1 MKALALL
8 AGACLLL
15 VVAGCGDKK
24 ESAST
29 TSTSAAAAAG
39 KPKANGAA
47 SPRPHPRPMTCPQE
61 PTTKLDVNEDARL
74 RLTSTNCGD
83 FTIRLD
89 PKQSPNAAASFAALA
104 ESGFFDNTVFHRIS
118 PGFVIQGGDPTAS
131 GTGGPSYSTVDTPPA
146 GAQYTHGV
154 VAMAKSAAEPAGTAG
169 SQFFVVT
176 AADSGLTPDYAII
189 GKVVKGL
196 DVVDRIGELGNDDE
210 TPMETVEI
218 EKATVSS
225 T

>member
-1 MKALALL
+1 MKALILL
-8 AGACLLL
+8 AGASLLL
-15 VVAGCGDKK
+15 AGCGDEKNA
-24 ESAST
+24 AST
-29 TSTSAAAAAG
+29 TTTAG
-39 KPKANGAA
+39 KPKANGCVTVTAPEVTDRSA
-47 SPRPHPRPMTCPQE
+47 E
-61 PTTKLDVNEDARL
+61 APTTKLDVTKTHDV
-74 RLTSTNCGD
+74 TISTNCGD

-89 PKQSPNAAASFAALA
+89 PKQSPNAAASFAALT

-118 PGFVIQGGDPTAS
+118 PGFVIQGGDPTATGS
-131 GTGGPSYSTVDTPPA
+131 GGPGYSTVDTPPA

-176 AADSGLTPDYAII
+176 AADTGLSADYAII
-189 GKVVKGL
+189 GKVVEGL
-196 DVVDRIGELGNDDE
+196 DVVDRIGGLGNDDE

-218 EKATVSS
+218 EKATLKS

>member
-1 MKALALL
+1 MKAVTLL
-8 AGACLLL
+8 AGAFLLL

-24 ESAST
+24 EASST
-29 TSTSAAAAAG
+29 TTTAAASG
-39 KPKANGAA
+39 KPKANGCVTVTAPEA
-47 SPRPHPRPMTCPQE
+47 KDRSGE
-61 PTTKLDVNEDARL
+61 KPTSKLDVTKNHDV
-74 RLTSTNCGD
+74 TISTNCGD

-118 PGFVIQGGDPTAS
+118 PGFVIQGGDPTAT
-131 GTGGPSYSTVDTPPA
+131 GTGGPGYSTVDTPPA

-176 AADSGLTPDYAII
+176 AADTGLSPDYAII

-196 DVVDRIGELGNDDE
+196 DVVDRIGGLGNDDE

-218 EKATVSS
+218 EKATVTS

>member
-15 VVAGCGDKK
+15 VVAGCGDKN
-24 ESAST
+24 ESAT
-29 TSTSAAAAAG
+29 ITGTAAAG
-39 KPKANGAA
+39 KPKANGCVTVTASAA
-47 SPRPHPRPMTCPQE
+47 KDRSAEQ
-61 PTTKLDVNEDARL
+61 PTTKLDVTKTHDV
-74 RLTSTNCGD
+74 TISTNCGD

-89 PKQSPNAAASFAALA
+89 PEQSPNAAASFAALA

-118 PGFVIQGGDPTAS
+118 PGFVIQGGDPTAT
-131 GTGGPSYSTVDTPPA
+131 GTGGPGYSTVDTPPA

-176 AADSGLTPDYAII
+176 AADTGLGPDYAII

-196 DVVDRIGELGNDDE
+196 AVVDRIGELGNDDE

-218 EKATVSS
+218 EKATLSS